1 MLDDQTIS
9 DLAKAFAA
17 APDGFLVVDS
27 GHPTFAV
34 LPYQV
39 YQTLKKT
46 KSNNKKIKKI
56 LVTGGAGYIGS
67 HTVNL
72 LLKEDF
78 EVVVFDN
85 LSTGRKEAVGDA
97 KLVVG
102 DLADKDALEKLFKK
116 EKFDAIIHFAAS
128 IEVEES
134 VANPAKYYQ
143 NNVANGLNLLDA
155 MVANG
160 VNRIVFSSSAAV
172 YGEPEKNPIDEDS
185 VCEPTNPYGETKL
198 AFERILKWYGLA
210 YGIHSI
216 SLRYFNAAGSMPEA
230 GLGYDRSLK
239 HTHLIPRVLDAAL
252 GKTAEINVF
261 GKDYD
266 TSDGTCVRD
275 YIHVLDLADAHI
287 RALAKL
293 QKTPGANVYNVGT
306 GLGSS
311 VLEIIDATVEIT
323 GRMIPMKITDR
334 RPGDPA
340 KLVAN
345 SKKLQKEFGW
355 KPRHDL
361 KSIIESSWE
370 WQKNT

>member
-1 MLDDQTIS
+1 
-9 DLAKAFAA
+9 
-17 APDGFLVVDS
+17 
-27 GHPTFAV
+27 
-34 LPYQV
+34 
-39 YQTLKKT
+39 
-46 KSNNKKIKKI
+46 
-56 LVTGGAGYIGS
+56 
-67 HTVNL
+67 
-72 LLKEDF
+72 
-78 EVVVFDN
+78 
-85 LSTGRKEAVGDA
+85 
-97 KLVVG
+97 
-102 DLADKDALEKLFKK
+102 
-116 EKFDAIIHFAAS
+116 
-128 IEVEES
+128 
-134 VANPAKYYQ
+134 
-143 NNVANGLNLLDA
+143 
-155 MVANG
+155 
-160 VNRIVFSSSAAV
+160 
-172 YGEPEKNPIDEDS
+172 
-185 VCEPTNPYGETKL
+185 
-198 AFERILKWYGLA
+198 
-210 YGIHSI
+210 
-216 SLRYFNAAGSMPEA
+216 MPEA

-361 KSIIESSWE
+361 KSIIDSSWE